1 MQQQQPSQ
9 QITGVFAKDEKCII
23 FLDVMQN
30 LVEKTLNDAY
40 RAAANMKHNETTTA
54 IIMTP
59 FIAERFRYALDLIPV
74 WPSNILEGEE
84 RRATGMCYQISD
96 CYRHLVRTYAEEI
109 FKDEP
114 EHKIT
119 LTIPSCTNFIHEV
132 YKQLILLHEVRS
144 GLYFQ
149 LFGLHRKNVIVDA
162 IRAALRNVISRG
174 SAEHD
179 SYVPPLSP
187 GPSISRR
194 ELPPAAAAPMTT
206 PILSPAPP
214 APPAPVPPPSAS
226 SAASSAPTPKP
237 KPKPTL
243 TAPPSRPPTTVSQA
257 FERAIEVDL
266 QPVTLGPPPSR
277 PPSTVF
283 RS

>member
-1 MQQQQPSQ
+1 MQAHPQQHL
-9 QITGVFAKDEKCII
+9 TGLFAKDEKCII

-40 RAAANMKHNETTTA
+40 RAAANLKPQETATA

-59 FIAERFRYALDLIPV
+59 YIAERFRYALDLIPV

-84 RRATGMCYQISD
+84 RRAASMCYQISD
-96 CYRHLVRTYAEEI
+96 CYRHMVRTFAEEV

-114 EHKIT
+114 EQKIT
-119 LTIPSCTNFIHEV
+119 ITIPSCANFIHQV
-132 YKQLILLHEVRS
+132 YKELIQLHEIRS

-149 LFGLHRKNVIVDA
+149 LFGLHRKGVIVDA

-174 SAEHD
+174 SAEQEPP
-179 SYVPPLSP
+179 PPLSSP
-187 GPSISRR
+187 GPSISQRHPSPPP
-194 ELPPAAAAPMTT
+194 LPPQAP
-206 PILSPAPP
+206 INS
-214 APPAPVPPPSAS
+214 PPP
-226 SAASSAPTPKP
+226 PPPPPPKTA

-266 QPVTLGPPPSR
+266 EPPKLAAPPSR
-277 PPSTVF
+277 PPSTIF
-283 RS
+283 RHLEQRDSHSSTNNK